1 MKRNKTPSSI
11 RKKRRILAVVVL
23 FAVLLCL
30 PFAISGF
37 VCMQAQDRII
47 SADEAADLNADCVLV
62 LGALVHEDGR
72 PSGILEDRLITA
84 IASYESGASDRLL
97 MSGDHGRTDYDE
109 VDAMKTYAVE
119 HGVPS
124 GAVFMDHAGFSTYES
139 LYRARGVFQAHR
151 VLIVTQEYHLY
162 RALYVARALGLDA
175 YGLIADIRTYP
186 GMPKF
191 AAREI
196 LARDKDFF
204 YALLQPKPTYLG
216 DAIPITG
223 DGDITND

>member
-1 MKRNKTPSSI
+1 MLI
-11 RKKRRILAVVVL
+11 AAAFFIILL
-23 FAVLLCL
+23 FL

-37 VCMQAQDRII
+37 VCLQAQDRII

-62 LGALVHEDGR
+62 LGALVYEDGQ

-84 IASYESGASDRLL
+84 IAAYESGASDRLL
-97 MSGDHGRTDYDE
+97 MSGDHGRADYDE
-109 VDAMKTYAVE
+109 VDAMKAYAVE
-119 HGVPS
+119 NGVPS

-139 LYRARGVFQAHR
+139 LYRARDVFQAHR

-162 RALYVARALGLDA
+162 RALYVAKALGLDA
-175 YGLIADIRTYP
+175 YGLAADIRTYP

-223 DGDITND
+223 NGDITND